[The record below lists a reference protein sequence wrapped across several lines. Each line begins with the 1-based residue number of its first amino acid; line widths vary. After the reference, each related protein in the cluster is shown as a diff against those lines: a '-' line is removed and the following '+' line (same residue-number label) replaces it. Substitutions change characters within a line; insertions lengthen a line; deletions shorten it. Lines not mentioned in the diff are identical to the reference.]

1 MRTFEASI
9 KVHTNGHYTVVK
21 TRIQAIDAYAARALL
36 ETQYGVG
43 NVVGFVM
50 PLA

>member
-9 KVHTNGHYTVVK
+9 KLHTNGHYTVVK
-21 TRIQAIDAYAARALL
+21 TRIQATDAYAARALL
-36 ETQYGVG
+36 ESQYGVG

-50 PLA
+50 PVA